1 MSKTSSQDSEE
12 RNNYSICSNDS
23 LSSLSS
29 EDSIISGNN
38 LLIWTKMRNINN
50 TFGPITNNINSF
62 SEEDLSPWYKR
73 EDYGRSPPMSPP
85 LRPMNT
91 SINPAMIMPMSP
103 PMSPVMR
110 TPVSPPMTPV
120 MTRPMSHPMTPPMTP
135 NMMSPPIT
143 NINTQSMATPP
154 MTSVPVNVPP
164 PPGFRQPMPFPIL
177 SNTEAFLSNFESIKH
192 MAPPTMIDCFV
203 PQSTVSF
210 RPEVGHL
217 TRPSATDE
225 EETVSM
231 PVAWAIWKSFSNP
244 VMSF

>member
-1 MSKTSSQDSEE
+1 
-12 RNNYSICSNDS
+12 
-23 LSSLSS
+23 
-29 EDSIISGNN
+29 
-38 LLIWTKMRNINN
+38 
-50 TFGPITNNINSF
+50 
-62 SEEDLSPWYKR
+62 
-73 EDYGRSPPMSPP
+73 
-85 LRPMNT
+85 
-91 SINPAMIMPMSP
+91 
-103 PMSPVMR
+103 
-110 TPVSPPMTPV
+110 
-120 MTRPMSHPMTPPMTP
+120 MTRPWKQDLYWPT
-135 NMMSPPIT
+135 NVYPIAPALT

-164 PPGFRQPMPFPIL
+164 PPGFRQPMPMPVPQPMPIQQQMSFPIFP
-177 SNTEAFLSNFESIKH
+177 NTEAFLSNFESIKH
-192 MAPPTMIDCFV
+192 IAPPTIDCFV